1 MAARPDPQ
9 ALSGGAARLAADA
22 RVGRGDAGLV
32 HRGDRVRVGWTA
44 PPGTATSC
52 GWRSSSP
59 RRHRPAAWVVH
70 DRAPVPAARAPAPA
84 GPAARRTPT
93 PGALLA
99 FHWGV
104 ALAHAAG
111 PPDRPLGWSAV
122 QVLP

>member
-1 MAARPDPQ
+1 M
-9 ALSGGAARLAADA
+9 
-22 RVGRGDAGLV
+22 
-32 HRGDRVRVGWTA
+32 
-44 PPGTATSC
+44 
-52 GWRSSSP
+52 
-59 RRHRPAAWVVH
+59 H
-70 DRAPVPAARAPAPA
+70 DRAPVPAAPGAAHLQVPA
-84 GPAARRTPT
+84 GAPYSY